1 MSTDSPR
8 YRPYP
13 AYRDSGVDWLG
24 EIPVHWE
31 ARPLRAV
38 ARLQRGHDLPVGSRQ
53 TGEFPVVSSSGIC
66 DYHNTAKA
74 RGPGVVTGRY
84 GTIGQVFFVEGEYWP
99 LNTALYVCDFKGNH
113 PRFIYYLVGLLPF
126 DAYSGK
132 SAVPGIDRN
141 DLHPLPVACPPL
153 PEQRAVAA
161 FLDRETA
168 KLDALITQKERL
180 LALLAEKRAA
190 LISHAVTKGLDPSV
204 PMCDSGVAW
213 LGEIPAHWMV
223 TPLKYAVAQKVGA
236 VRAGPFGSQLL
247 SSEMMSGD
255 IKVYN
260 QRNVIDRDL
269 VRGDNYISEDKF
281 RELSAFTVHPGDLLI
296 TSRGTIG
303 RCAIV
308 PENVELGIL
317 HPCLIRV
324 QADQGKLSPEYL
336 SLLVQ
341 DSSLVQTQ
349 LFLVSNA
356 TTIDVIYSNNL
367 RQVII
372 PLPPL
377 DEQLAIVEHLQRQTG
392 TVDML
397 ATKVSAA
404 IEKLREYR
412 AALISAAVTGKID
425 VRTNA

>member
-1 MSTDSPR
+1 MYFTTQNG
-8 YRPYP
+8 Y
-13 AYRDSGVDWLG
+13 VDL
-24 EIPVHWE
+24 
-31 ARPLRAV
+31 V
-38 ARLQRGHDLPVGSRQ
+38 ADKATFQHLTNKMLLA
-53 TGEFPVVSSSGIC
+53 FPIV
-66 DYHNTAKA
+66 
-74 RGPGVVTGRY
+74 
-84 GTIGQVFFVEGEYWP
+84 
-99 LNTALYVCDFKGNH
+99 
-113 PRFIYYLVGLLPF
+113 
-126 DAYSGK
+126 
-132 SAVPGIDRN
+132 VPG
-141 DLHPLPVACPPL
+141 AS
-153 PEQRAVAA
+153 EQRAIAV

-168 KLDALITQKERL
+168 RLDALIGKKERL

-204 PMCDSGVAW
+204 PMRDSGVAW

-281 RELSAFTVHPGDLLI
+281 RELSAFTVYPGDLLI

-377 DEQLAIVEHLQRQTG
+377 DEQLAIVEHLQRQTDI
-392 TVDML
+392 VDML

-425 VRTNA
+425 VRGGAAVHE